1 MAFKINRLLHLRD
14 FDIEVGTLG
23 LVHVGTLTST
33 QTATLTKAAR
43 DEGDAE
49 SLARLLLA
57 QTASRVPTESKGPPV
72 ENAAPPS
79 GSAIQEEE
87 IARQTGAELDEFCV
101 AFLSKNQYLLESQD
115 GRPLGRGEGER
126 GVDFLKRALR
136 NHAEVEAAALK
147 RIADSVSG
155 RASVQKIVQQM
166 SAAGNLSRFPNAAT
180 MEADL
185 RNQVHSMGY
194 GSLQQI
200 QRDLGIIGSGT
211 VAPDFLM
218 KQSGLAQEVARISQ
232 YVSVDQMKAFDDW
245 QRMSSNA
252 EQHQRLVSD
261 ARRSAEAIS
270 KLTMPQVGLSM
281 NHAIQQQYEHL
292 FRFPAVGEAERLAA
306 EAIIAGSSAASVF
319 GATDKAILLDR
330 MKAMHAP
337 WLNTE
342 KVFSTAT
349 AFADLQAVGYLANQT
364 DSLGETISAS
374 LRRDLGDWRDL
385 IQFEPESLVDPFTR
399 SGIYLERG
407 FNPRL
412 TDFSVAA
419 FDNSVTIAGLLDP
432 EEEELELVDEAMDE
446 NGLARNRS
454 AFDHLLRFEI
464 AIRRFITAVLYE
476 KSGPK
481 WMKQRIHGDM
491 LAIWRTKKEA
501 AMKAGYPEQ
510 PLIDYAD
517 FSDYRV
523 IIERQDNWEQAFK
536 PLFGRAEDIRE
547 SFQRLYPVRIA
558 TMHARILTLDDH
570 LLLLVE
576 TRRVLK
582 VVERYHTG
590 GRP

>member
-14 FDIEVGTLG
+14 FDVEVGTLG

-57 QTASRVPTESKGPPV
+57 QTASRAPTESKGPPV

-79 GSAIQEEE
+79 GSTIQEEE
-87 IARQTGAELDEFCV
+87 IARQTGAELDAFCV
-101 AFLSKNQYLLESQD
+101 AFLTKNQYLLESQD

-147 RIADSVSG
+147 RAADTISG
-155 RASVQKIVQQM
+155 RASVQKLVQQM
-166 SAAGNLSRFPNAAT
+166 SAAGNLDRLPNAASV
-180 MEADL
+180 EADL
-185 RNQVHSMGY
+185 RRQVLSMGY
-194 GSLQQI
+194 GSLQQL
-200 QRDLGIIGSGT
+200 QRDLGIVGSGT
-211 VAPDFLM
+211 VAPDFLLN
-218 KQSGLAQEVARISQ
+218 QSGLAQEVARISQ
-232 YVSVDQMKAFDDW
+232 YVNVDQIKAFDDW

-252 EQHQRLVSD
+252 EQHQWLVSGSQ
-261 ARRSAEAIS
+261 RSAEAIS
-270 KLTMPQVGLSM
+270 KLALPQVGPTI

-292 FRFPAVGEAERLAA
+292 FRFPAVGEAERLAV
-306 EAIIAGSSAASVF
+306 EAIVAGSNAASVF
-319 GATDKAILLDR
+319 GAADKAILLDR

-342 KVFSTAT
+342 NVFSTAK
-349 AFADLQAVGYLANQT
+349 AFADLQAVGYLANQA
-364 DSLGETISAS
+364 DSLGETIAAS

-385 IQFEPESLVDPFTR
+385 IRFDPESLADPFSR
-399 SGIYLERG
+399 SGMYLERG

-419 FDNSVTIAGLLDP
+419 FENSITIAGLREP
-432 EEEELELVDEAMDE
+432 EEEELDLGDEAMDD

-454 AFDHLLRFEI
+454 AFDHLQRFEI
-464 AIRRFITAVLYE
+464 AIRRFITAVLHAE
-476 KSGPK
+476 FGPK
-481 WMKQRIHGDM
+481 WMKQQVPGEM
-491 LAIWRTKKEA
+491 LASWHTKREA

-517 FSDYRV
+517 FSDYKV
-523 IIERQDNWEQAFK
+523 IIERKDNWERAFK

-547 SFQRLYPVRIA
+547 SFQRMYPVRIA
-558 TMHARILTLDDH
+558 TMHARIITLDDH
-570 LLLLVE
+570 LLLRVE

-582 VVERYHTG
+582 VVENYHTG
-590 GRP
+590 RRP